1 MRKFQNYF
9 DTSNYKPNNLHKIV
23 PQNARVMGLMKD
35 ELGGQCFHCGI
46 FIRSKVYALES
57 ENNEYIK
64 KIKGV
69 KSVEVKNFV

>member
-1 MRKFQNYF
+1 MRKFPNHF
-9 DTSNYKPNNLHKIV
+9 DTSNYKPNNPHKIL

-35 ELGGQCFHCGI
+35 ELGGQCIHCGI

-57 ENNEYIK
+57 ENDEYIK

-69 KSVEVKNFV
+69 KSV